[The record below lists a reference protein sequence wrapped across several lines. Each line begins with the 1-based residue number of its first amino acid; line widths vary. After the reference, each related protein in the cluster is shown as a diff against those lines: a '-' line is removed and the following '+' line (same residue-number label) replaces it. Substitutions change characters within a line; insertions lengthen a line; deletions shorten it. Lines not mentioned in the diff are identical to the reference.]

1 MVVKKG
7 IVLCGLL
14 LTFFCNAQ
22 KQVKDSIQ
30 LEEVIISVTKIKDSL
45 VNTPFSVSIKNFS
58 TFQKS
63 AEQFNISEYI
73 EDVPGIFI
81 SNDNN
86 YAQDSRISIR
96 GFGSRANF
104 GIRGIKLIVDGVPET
119 TPDGQSQIDN
129 LNLEIIEKVEVIRGV
144 GSSLYGNSSA
154 GIIKIKTLQELQN
167 SFARIGFSLGSNQQ
181 NKSQFFLG
189 QKYKKTSYTFLYSQT
204 KSNGYRNN
212 SGFKNNNLNINLF
225 KKVNDKTNYGLSFN
239 YVDSPYAI
247 DPGGLTIEE
256 VEDNRKQARERNV
269 IYDSKES
276 IKHLKLSGSFEKKIS
291 NKLTFSKY
299 LFFSNRDFNGNIPVK
314 KGGTIKLDRKYWGL
328 GASLL
333 IKNKFNTQIGFDL
346 GNQKDL
352 RKRYFNNE
360 GEIGAL
366 VLEQNEKFINY
377 GIFLVTSLKLN
388 SFIINPG
395 IRLDKNTI
403 SIDDRFLAD
412 GNSSDKINLNSLNPS
427 LGINYK
433 SNSFNRFFVN
443 VSTGFET
450 PTLNE
455 FGSSPIGSGF
465 NKNLKSQNS
474 INYELGF
481 SKKSINNKFKLD
493 LIYFNTSTKN
503 EVLPYEDS
511 QFPGQVFYN
520 NAGKTQRSGIEFSG
534 SYNYN
539 NFWNFNSSIS
549 IGRYLFDEFI
559 DNEKN
564 YSGNKI
570 PGVPEKTMFF
580 NVNYK
585 NESKLSVSLQLKVI
599 GDLYANN
606 SNSVK
611 VDGFNRLNLKISKG
625 INYKKITI
633 DPFLIFKNI
642 LGTSYYDNIRINAF
656 GARYYEPA
664 AKANF
669 YGGIKIKF

>member
-129 LNLEIIEKVEVIRGV
+129 LNLEIIEKIEVIRGV

>member
-22 KQVKDSIQ
+22 KQAKDSIK

-129 LNLEIIEKVEVIRGV
+129 LNLEIIEKIEVIRGV

-377 GIFLVTSLKLN
+377 GIFLVSSLKLN

-481 SKKSINNKFKLD
+481 SKKSVNNKFKLD

-656 GARYYEPA
+656 GGRYYEPA

>member
-129 LNLEIIEKVEVIRGV
+129 LNLEIIEKIEVIRGV

-377 GIFLVTSLKLN
+377 GIFLVSSFKLN

-433 SNSFNRFFVN
+433 SNSLNRFFVN

>member
-7 IVLCGLL
+7 IVLWGLL

-22 KQVKDSIQ
+22 KQAKDSIQ

-129 LNLEIIEKVEVIRGV
+129 LNLEIIEKIEVIRGV

-377 GIFLVTSLKLN
+377 GIFLVSSLKLN

>member
-22 KQVKDSIQ
+22 KQAKDSIY

-45 VNTPFSVSIKNFS
+45 INTPFSVSIKNFS

-73 EDVPGIFI
+73 EDIPGIFI

-129 LNLEIIEKVEVIRGV
+129 LNLEIIEKIEVIRGV

-291 NKLTFSKY
+291 NKLTFFKY

-352 RKRYFNNE
+352 RERYFNNE

-377 GIFLVTSLKLN
+377 GIFLVSSFKLN

-403 SIDDRFLAD
+403 SIDDQFLAD

-433 SNSFNRFFVN
+433 SNSLNRFFVN

-481 SKKSINNKFKLD
+481 SKKSVNNKFKLD

-656 GARYYEPA
+656 GGRYYEPA

>member
-1 MVVKKG
+1 MVIKKG
-7 IVLCGLL
+7 VVLCSLFL
-14 LTFFCNAQ
+14 HFFCISQN
-22 KQVKDSIQ
+22 QVKDSIK
-30 LEEVIISVTKIKDSL
+30 LDEVTVSVTKIKDSL
-45 VNTPFSVSIKNFS
+45 INIPFSISVKNYS
-58 TFQKS
+58 DFQKS
-63 AEQFNISEYI
+63 AEQFNLSEYI
-73 EDVPGIFI
+73 ENIPGIFI
-81 SNDNN
+81 SNNNN

-129 LNLEIIEKVEVIRGV
+129 LNLEIIEKIEVIRGV

-154 GIIKIKTLQELQN
+154 GVIKIKTLQQVQN
-167 SFARIGFSLGSNQQ
+167 NFVRIGFSLGSNQK
-181 NKSQFFLG
+181 NKSQLFLG
-189 QKYKKTSYTFLYSQT
+189 QKHKKTSYTFLYSQT

-212 SGFKNNNLNINLF
+212 SGFKNNNLNATLF

-239 YVDSPYAI
+239 YVDSPFAI

-256 VEDNRKQARERNV
+256 VETNRKQARERNV
-269 IYDSKES
+269 IYDTKES
-276 IKHLKLSGSFEKKIS
+276 IKHLKVSGSFEKKLS
-291 NKLTFSKY
+291 NKLTFSNY
-299 LFFSNRDFNGNIPVK
+299 LFFSKRDFNGNIPVK
-314 KGGTIKLDRKYWGL
+314 SGGAIKLDRKYWGL

-333 IKNKFNTQIGFDL
+333 FKNNFNTQIGFDL

-366 VLEQNEKFINY
+366 VLEQNEKFMNY
-377 GIFLVTSLKLN
+377 GMFLVSSFKLN
-388 SFIINPG
+388 SFLINPG
-395 IRLDKNTI
+395 IRFDKNTI

-433 SNSFNRFFVN
+433 ANSFNRFFVN

-474 INYELGF
+474 LNYELGF
-481 SKKSINNKFKLD
+481 SKTSINNKFKID
-493 LIYFNTSTKN
+493 LIYFNTNTKN

-520 NAGKTQRSGIEFSG
+520 NAGKTKRSGLEFSG
-534 SYNYN
+534 HYNYN
-539 NFWNFNSSIS
+539 NFLTFKTSIS
-549 IGRYLFDEFI
+549 IGKYLFDEFI

-580 NVNYK
+580 NINYR
-585 NESKLSVSLQLKVI
+585 NESKFAVSLQLKVI

-611 VDGFNRLNLKISKG
+611 IDEFNSLNLKISKV

-633 DPFLIFKNI
+633 DPFLIFNNI
-642 LGTSYYDNIRINAF
+642 LGASYYDNIRINAF
-656 GARYYEPA
+656 GGRYYEPA

-669 YGGIKIKF
+669 YGGLKINF

>member
-7 IVLCGLL
+7 IVLWGLL

-129 LNLEIIEKVEVIRGV
+129 LNLEIIEKIEVIRGV

-377 GIFLVTSLKLN
+377 GIFLVSSLKLN
-388 SFIINPG
+388 NFIINPG

-481 SKKSINNKFKLD
+481 SKKSVNNKFKLD
-493 LIYFNTSTKN
+493 LIYFNTSNKN

>member
-22 KQVKDSIQ
+22 KQAKDSIK

-129 LNLEIIEKVEVIRGV
+129 LNLEIIEKIEVIRGV

-167 SFARIGFSLGSNQQ
+167 SFAKIGFSLGSNQQ

-377 GIFLVTSLKLN
+377 GIFLVSSFKLN
-388 SFIINPG
+388 NFIINPG

-493 LIYFNTSTKN
+493 LIYFNTSTTN

>member
-7 IVLCGLL
+7 IVLWSLL

-22 KQVKDSIQ
+22 KQAKDSIQ

>member
-7 IVLCGLL
+7 IVLWGLL

-22 KQVKDSIQ
+22 KQAKDSIQ

-45 VNTPFSVSIKNFS
+45 INTPFSVSIKSFS

-129 LNLEIIEKVEVIRGV
+129 LNLEIIEKIEVIRGV

-377 GIFLVTSLKLN
+377 GIFLVSSLKLN

>member
-7 IVLCGLL
+7 IVLWGLL

-22 KQVKDSIQ
+22 KQPKDSIK

-45 VNTPFSVSIKNFS
+45 INTPFSVSIKNFS
-58 TFQKS
+58 AFQKS

-129 LNLEIIEKVEVIRGV
+129 LNLEIIEKIEVIRGV

-256 VEDNRKQARERNV
+256 VEDNRKQARERNL

-377 GIFLVTSLKLN
+377 GIFLVSSLKLN

-403 SIDDRFLAD
+403 SIDDQFLAD

-433 SNSFNRFFVN
+433 SNSLNRFFVN

-481 SKKSINNKFKLD
+481 SKKSVNNKFKLD

-611 VDGFNRLNLKISKG
+611 VDGFNRLNLKISKE

>member
-45 VNTPFSVSIKNFS
+45 VNTPFSVSIKSFS

-377 GIFLVTSLKLN
+377 GIFLVSSLKLN

-403 SIDDRFLAD
+403 SIDDQFLAD

-611 VDGFNRLNLKISKG
+611 VDGFNRLNLKISKE

>member
-45 VNTPFSVSIKNFS
+45 VNTPFSVSIKKFS

-377 GIFLVTSLKLN
+377 GIFLVSSLKLN

>member
-22 KQVKDSIQ
+22 KQAKDSIK

-129 LNLEIIEKVEVIRGV
+129 LNLEIIEKIEVIRGV

-181 NKSQFFLG
+181 NKRQFFLG

-239 YVDSPYAI
+239 YVNSPYAI

-299 LFFSNRDFNGNIPVK
+299 LFFSNRDFNGNIPLK

-366 VLEQNEKFINY
+366 VMEQNEKFINY
-377 GIFLVTSLKLN
+377 GIFLVSSFKLN

-403 SIDDRFLAD
+403 SIDDQFLAD

-433 SNSFNRFFVN
+433 SNSLNRFFVN

-481 SKKSINNKFKLD
+481 SKKSVNNKFKLD

-580 NVNYK
+580 NINYK

-611 VDGFNRLNLKISKG
+611 VDGFNRLNLKISKE

>member
-22 KQVKDSIQ
+22 KQAKDSIQ

-256 VEDNRKQARERNV
+256 VEDNRKQARERNI

-559 DNEKN
+559 DNEEN

>member
-22 KQVKDSIQ
+22 KQAKDSIK

-129 LNLEIIEKVEVIRGV
+129 LNLEIIEKIEVIRGV

-167 SFARIGFSLGSNQQ
+167 SFAKIGFSLGSNQQ

-377 GIFLVTSLKLN
+377 GIFLVSSFKLN
-388 SFIINPG
+388 NFIINPG

-481 SKKSINNKFKLD
+481 SKKSVNNKFKLD

>member
-22 KQVKDSIQ
+22 KQAKDSIQ

>member
-256 VEDNRKQARERNV
+256 VEDNRKQARERNI

>member
-7 IVLCGLL
+7 IVLWGLL

-22 KQVKDSIQ
+22 KQAKDSIK

-129 LNLEIIEKVEVIRGV
+129 LNLEIIEKIEVIRGV

-167 SFARIGFSLGSNQQ
+167 SFARISFSLGSNQQ

-256 VEDNRKQARERNV
+256 VEDNRKQARERNL

-377 GIFLVTSLKLN
+377 GIFLVSSLKLN

-493 LIYFNTSTKN
+493 LIYFNTSTIN

-625 INYKKITI
+625 MNYKKITI

>member
-22 KQVKDSIQ
+22 KQAKDSIK

-129 LNLEIIEKVEVIRGV
+129 LNLEIIEKIEVIRGV

-256 VEDNRKQARERNV
+256 VEDNRKQARERNL

-291 NKLTFSKY
+291 NKLTFFKY

-377 GIFLVTSLKLN
+377 GIFLVSSFKLN

-403 SIDDRFLAD
+403 SIDDQFLAD

-433 SNSFNRFFVN
+433 SNSLNRFFVN

-481 SKKSINNKFKLD
+481 SKKSVNNKFKLD

-580 NVNYK
+580 NINYK

-611 VDGFNRLNLKISKG
+611 VDGFNRLNLKISKE

>member
-377 GIFLVTSLKLN
+377 GIFLVSSLKLN

-427 LGINYK
+427 LGVNYK

>member
-22 KQVKDSIQ
+22 KQAKDSIQ

-239 YVDSPYAI
+239 YVNSPYAI

>member
-328 GASLL
+328 GVSLL

-377 GIFLVTSLKLN
+377 GLFLVSSLKLN

>member
-45 VNTPFSVSIKNFS
+45 VNTPFSVSIKSFS

-129 LNLEIIEKVEVIRGV
+129 LNLEIIEKIEVIRGV

-377 GIFLVTSLKLN
+377 GIFLVSSLKLN

>member
-256 VEDNRKQARERNV
+256 VEDNRKQARERNI

-377 GIFLVTSLKLN
+377 GIFLVSSLKLN

>member
-7 IVLCGLL
+7 IVLWGLL

-22 KQVKDSIQ
+22 KQPKDSIK

-129 LNLEIIEKVEVIRGV
+129 LNLEIIEKIEVIRGV

-377 GIFLVTSLKLN
+377 GIFLVSSFKLN

-403 SIDDRFLAD
+403 SIDDQFLAD

-433 SNSFNRFFVN
+433 SNSLNRFFVN

-481 SKKSINNKFKLD
+481 SKKSVNNKFKLD

-611 VDGFNRLNLKISKG
+611 VDGFNRLNLKISKE

>member
-22 KQVKDSIQ
+22 KQAKDSIK

-129 LNLEIIEKVEVIRGV
+129 LNLEIIEKIEVIRGV

-377 GIFLVTSLKLN
+377 GIFLVSSFKLN

-403 SIDDRFLAD
+403 SIDDQFLAD

-433 SNSFNRFFVN
+433 SNSLNRFFVN

-481 SKKSINNKFKLD
+481 SKKSVNNKFKLD

>member
-22 KQVKDSIQ
+22 KQAKDSIK

-45 VNTPFSVSIKNFS
+45 VNTPFSVSIKKFS

-73 EDVPGIFI
+73 EDIPGIFI

-377 GIFLVTSLKLN
+377 GIFLVSSLKLN

>member
-7 IVLCGLL
+7 IVLWGLL

-22 KQVKDSIQ
+22 KQAKDSIQ

-129 LNLEIIEKVEVIRGV
+129 LNLEIIEKIEVIRGV

-256 VEDNRKQARERNV
+256 VEDNRKQARDRNI

-276 IKHLKLSGSFEKKIS
+276 IKHLKLSGSFEKIIS

-299 LFFSNRDFNGNIPVK
+299 LFFSN
-314 KGGTIKLDRKYWGL
+314 
-328 GASLL
+328 
-333 IKNKFNTQIGFDL
+333 
-346 GNQKDL
+346 
-352 RKRYFNNE
+352 
-360 GEIGAL
+360 
-366 VLEQNEKFINY
+366 
-377 GIFLVTSLKLN
+377 
-388 SFIINPG
+388 
-395 IRLDKNTI
+395 
-403 SIDDRFLAD
+403 
-412 GNSSDKINLNSLNPS
+412 
-427 LGINYK
+427 
-433 SNSFNRFFVN
+433 
-443 VSTGFET
+443 
-450 PTLNE
+450 
-455 FGSSPIGSGF
+455 
-465 NKNLKSQNS
+465 
-474 INYELGF
+474 
-481 SKKSINNKFKLD
+481 
-493 LIYFNTSTKN
+493 
-503 EVLPYEDS
+503 
-511 QFPGQVFYN
+511 
-520 NAGKTQRSGIEFSG
+520 
-534 SYNYN
+534 
-539 NFWNFNSSIS
+539 
-549 IGRYLFDEFI
+549 
-559 DNEKN
+559 
-564 YSGNKI
+564 
-570 PGVPEKTMFF
+570 
-580 NVNYK
+580 
-585 NESKLSVSLQLKVI
+585 
-599 GDLYANN
+599 
-606 SNSVK
+606 
-611 VDGFNRLNLKISKG
+611 
-625 INYKKITI
+625 
-633 DPFLIFKNI
+633 
-642 LGTSYYDNIRINAF
+642 
-656 GARYYEPA
+656 
-664 AKANF
+664 
-669 YGGIKIKF
+669 

>member
-22 KQVKDSIQ
+22 KQAKDSIK

-129 LNLEIIEKVEVIRGV
+129 LNLEIIEKIEVIRGV

-167 SFARIGFSLGSNQQ
+167 SFAKIGFSLGSNQQ

-377 GIFLVTSLKLN
+377 GIFLVSSFKLN
-388 SFIINPG
+388 NFIINPG
-395 IRLDKNTI
+395 IRLDKNSI

-481 SKKSINNKFKLD
+481 SKKSVNNKFKLD